1 MPFDHQTTSF
11 GRLRFVLITT
21 HQLQPKV
28 IKLELVSPHTK
39 VKDSAIQTFPDIFV
53 QQNSASFVFEN

>member
-21 HQLQPKV
+21 HQSQPKV

-53 QQNSASFVFEN
+53 QQK